1 VPEEKHKSEVLSII
15 LQHWRI
21 RVLNELSKW
30 IVLLRHEKMSPR
42 LYEDA
47 ALESALNS
55 SGFADETSE
64 LQEFAQNNI
73 KNLPA
78 ICVYTMLKSLSL
90 LLQD

>member
-1 VPEEKHKSEVLSII
+1 
-15 LQHWRI
+15 
-21 RVLNELSKW
+21 
-30 IVLLRHEKMSPR
+30 MSPR